1 MCDSAAESYG
11 NRFYME
17 LRRLSGFDFM
27 DLSYE
32 DIQRLKTADQE
43 TTYQLMLGHA
53 SSRPQPAASPEE
65 FAASFIE
72 WAKHRAIEN
81 AENSAAIFS
90 AFQFLGDLGI
100 QITGSIIN

>member
-1 MCDSAAESYG
+1 MIDSAAESYG
-11 NRFYME
+11 NRVYVE

-53 SSRPQPAASPEE
+53 CSRPEPATSPEE
-65 FAASFIE
+65 FAAGFIE
-72 WAKHRAIEN
+72 WAKQRAREN

-90 AFQFLGDLGI
+90 AVQFLGDLGI
-100 QITGSIIN
+100 QMTGSIIN